1 MLFHNLRRL
10 ERVLTEMST
19 RKRGMATRRSMD
31 DSVNPVAASQMLGLL
46 SDCQNI
52 PLMMLIVVV
61 DDVCCCYVMLV
72 IVVMTNLNPVK
83 VIGHKINA

>member
-1 MLFHNLRRL
+1 MLFYNLRRL

-61 DDVCCCYVMLV
+61 DDVCCCYACYCCDDKSQSCKG
-72 IVVMTNLNPVK
+72 NRS
-83 VIGHKINA
+83 

>member
-61 DDVCCCYVMLV
+61 DDVCCYVILV

-83 VIGHKINA
+83 VIGHRED